1 MRERDVEQAFRQEF
15 RHIMPNMIW
24 QNNDGVYE
32 VFGRYRIQPEFGSFR
47 VFCSATDVGLF
58 ATTRT
63 ALSWCIA
70 DKHSAYNTAREIL
83 RTDNKLTALT
93 HDITVRAALG
103 DRSRDPA
110 LREIILTKLE
120 SKIIHKKLLE
130 NQLTKCVDWAKYVQ
144 QRGFEDETARTGRG
158 QPNKTSRPGI

>member
-15 RHIMPNMIW
+15 RHIMPNVIW

-32 VFGRYRIQPEFGSFR
+32 VFGRYRIQPESGSFR
-47 VFCSATDVGLF
+47 VFCWATDVGLF

-93 HDITVRAALG
+93 HDIGTRAALG

-120 SKIIHKKLLE
+120 SKIIHKKRLE
-130 NQLTKCVDWAKYVQ
+130 NQLAKCVDWAKYVQ